1 MLLVSDAQ
9 RPRLSATCSIHR
21 SEGPQG
27 PVCKHCEKK
36 LVSNTWPENSD
47 RVASNLAALH
57 KNPPLLPAPLQFY
70 FSLCLISS
78 PFAQIK
84 HCCVHNCFPHHIHVC
99 PPFFD
104 PFLAH

>member
-1 MLLVSDAQ
+1 MVHGDAKGLAFAFNIYYILRQGSEKETGRKRQFSQ
-9 RPRLSATCSIHR
+9 RRRYWSATRSVHR

-70 FSLCLISS
+70 FSLCTNQTL
-78 PFAQIK
+78 
-84 HCCVHNCFPHHIHVC
+84 
-99 PPFFD
+99 
-104 PFLAH
+104 